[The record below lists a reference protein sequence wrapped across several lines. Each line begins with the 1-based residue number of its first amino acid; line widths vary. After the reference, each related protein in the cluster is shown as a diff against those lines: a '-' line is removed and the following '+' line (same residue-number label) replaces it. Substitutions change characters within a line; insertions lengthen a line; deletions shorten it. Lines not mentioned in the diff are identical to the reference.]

1 MKITCGGIPFED
13 IQNFK
18 SLAISLES
26 DCNRLEELTSMF
38 DRALSDSFTYGT
50 EGILLDTVKT
60 AYKVPKEAGK
70 LGKTMYKGV
79 NKQYNNAKN
88 KWKTKYKPL
97 LVKIIKEMG
106 AVLQSMFAKFS
117 KLGNRYHVLGQK
129 ITHIRKFTLN
139 QIGTLPSGVN
149 VKLHDFEAYVL
160 KGYIEVIA
168 DYKVYYQSVLES
180 LAPDYVTPEDL
191 VRHIKSKN
199 VREVDRASKSISEAI
214 GSINEYGE
222 ITIPW
227 RMFKDRRYGSF
238 FKSLINWKPSKD
250 DMKGSLSDFVKR
262 TILSKE
268 VEYTFEVNDGDK
280 LKQLGDGYLKI
291 VESILNNKVLENAL
305 NTGGTSIKS
314 TTKELVEELDQVSN
328 NMNAVPE
335 TSDSNNEND
344 ESNKDPEAKVDQ
356 GDPMNNSLDSY
367 IMNTNNM
374 INKVS
379 IAYTGVVRG
388 TLGAM
393 FDIISET
400 EFLVSII
407 ENSAGKEMKK

>member
-1 MKITCGGIPFED
+1 MKIMCGGVPFED

-18 SLAISLES
+18 SLAVSLEN
-26 DCNRLEELTSMF
+26 DCNRLEELSRMF
-38 DRALSDSFTYGT
+38 DGVLNNSFTVGT

-60 AYKVPKEAGK
+60 AYRVPKEAGK
-70 LGKTMYKGV
+70 MGKKAYSGL
-79 NKQYNNAKN
+79 NKQYRNMKN
-88 KWKTKYKPL
+88 KWKTQYKPL

-117 KLGNRYHVLGQK
+117 KLGSRYHALGQK

-149 VKLHDFEAYVL
+149 IKLHDFEAYVL

-168 DYKVYYQSVLES
+168 DYKVYYEAVLDS
-180 LAPDYVTPEDL
+180 LAPDYVKPEDI

-199 VREVDRASKSISEAI
+199 IREIEKASKSISEAI
-214 GSINEYGE
+214 GSINEFGE

-227 RMFKDRRYGSF
+227 KMFKDRRYGSF

-268 VEYTFEVNDGDK
+268 VDYTFEVNDGDK
-280 LKQLGDGYLKI
+280 LKQLGEGYLKV

-314 TTKELVEELDQVSN
+314 ATKELVEDLDQVSN
-328 NMNAVPE
+328 NMNATAE
-335 TSDSNNEND
+335 SNDDNND
-344 ESNKDPEAKVDQ
+344 ESRKDPEAKVSQ
-356 GDPMNNSLDSY
+356 GDPMDNALDSY
-367 IMNTNNM
+367 VMNTNNM

-379 IAYTGVVRG
+379 VAYTGIVRG
-388 TLGAM
+388 TLSAM
-393 FDIISET
+393 FDIIAET
-400 EFLVSII
+400 EFLVNII
-407 ENSAGKEMKK
+407 ENSAGKEMNK